1 LGGVAVGGFVTWK
14 IQDRQLK
21 HADESRFQE
30 QRMETYLDFIT
41 SANSAFVLLSENRKN
56 EASDCL
62 GDVYRALQKMRLIS
76 TKQTTSKID
85 AIVAVLNSTDN
96 TGDPD
101 QKLEHFKAVVKDF
114 WDVARKELKIEL

>member
-1 LGGVAVGGFVTWK
+1 MGGFVTWK